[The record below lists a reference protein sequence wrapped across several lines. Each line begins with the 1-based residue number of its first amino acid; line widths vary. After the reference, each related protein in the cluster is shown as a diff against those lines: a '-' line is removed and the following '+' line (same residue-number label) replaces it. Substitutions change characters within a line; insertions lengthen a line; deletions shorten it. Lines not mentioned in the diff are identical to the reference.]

1 MTVKTPKKRGRKP
14 IVIDYD
20 RVEYLASL
28 NLGIMDICR
37 SLGVGWDTFNK
48 HRNRKNSELADA
60 LNRGKAKGLQLAT
73 TKLMEK
79 IQEGEFNAI
88 QFYLKSADRET
99 WAEKQTVEHNLNLA
113 GILDSARSRIIE
125 HRPAPAPALSKRA
138 QALSENAQGE
148 QASEGVN
155 E

>member
-113 GILDSARSRIIE
+113 GILDSARARIIDA
-125 HRPAPAPALSKRA
+125 APARTLPKRA
-138 QALSENAQGE
+138 QALSENAQSE

>member
-1 MTVKTPKKRGRKP
+1 MEVKTPKKRGRKP
-14 IVIDYD
+14 VVIDYE

-28 NLGIMDICR
+28 NMGIMDICR
-37 SLGVGWDTFNK
+37 SLGIGWDTFNK
-48 HRNRKNSELADA
+48 HRNKKNSELKERLDK
-60 LNRGKAKGLQLAT
+60 GKAKGLQLAT

-113 GILDSARSRIIE
+113 GILDSARERVKVID
-125 HRPAPAPALSKRA
+125 HNPTRLPKRA
-138 QALSENAQGE
+138 QKLSKNAQRDGE
-148 QASEGVN
+148 GEGAN

>member
-1 MTVKTPKKRGRKP
+1 MTAKTPKKRGRKP

-113 GILDSARSRIIE
+113 GILDSARERVKVID
-125 HRPAPAPALSKRA
+125 HAPTRLPKRT
-138 QALSENAQGE
+138 QALSENAQRE
-148 QASEGVN
+148 EASESVN

>member
-113 GILDSARSRIIE
+113 GILDSARARIID
-125 HRPAPAPALSKRA
+125 HAPAPALSKRA

-148 QASEGVN
+148 QASEGAN

>member
-113 GILDSARSRIIE
+113 GILDSARARIID
-125 HRPAPAPALSKRA
+125 HAQAPALSKRT
-138 QALSENAQGE
+138 QSLSKNAQRE
-148 QASEGVN
+148 AASEGAN

>member
-88 QFYLKSADRET
+88 QFYLKSDRPRNPGQRS
-99 WAEKQTVEHNLNLA
+99 KQ
-113 GILDSARSRIIE
+113 
-125 HRPAPAPALSKRA
+125 
-138 QALSENAQGE
+138 
-148 QASEGVN
+148 
-155 E
+155 

>member
-113 GILDSARSRIIE
+113 GILDSARARIIE
-125 HRPAPAPALSKRA
+125 HQAPAPALSKRA
-138 QALSENAQGE
+138 QSLSKNAQGE
-148 QASEGVN
+148 QASEGAN

>member
-1 MTVKTPKKRGRKP
+1 MEVKTPKKRGRKP
-14 IVIDYD
+14 VVIDYE

-28 NLGIMDICR
+28 NMGIMDICR
-37 SLGVGWDTFNK
+37 SLGIGWDTFNK
-48 HRNRKNSELADA
+48 HRNKKNSELKERLDK
-60 LNRGKAKGLQLAT
+60 GKAKGLQLAT

-113 GILDSARSRIIE
+113 GILDSARERVKIID
-125 HRPAPAPALSKRA
+125 HAPARALPKRA
-138 QALSENAQGE
+138 QALSKNA
-148 QASEGVN
+148 QASEGEGVN

>member
-113 GILDSARSRIIE
+113 GILDSARERVKVID
-125 HRPAPAPALSKRA
+125 HAPAHALKDA
-138 QALSENAQGE
+138 QALSDNAQRE
-148 QASEGVN
+148 AASERGR

>member
-1 MTVKTPKKRGRKP
+1 
-14 IVIDYD
+14 
-20 RVEYLASL
+20 
-28 NLGIMDICR
+28 
-37 SLGVGWDTFNK
+37 
-48 HRNRKNSELADA
+48 
-60 LNRGKAKGLQLAT
+60 
-73 TKLMEK
+73 MEK

-113 GILDSARSRIIE
+113 GILDSARERVKVID
-125 HRPAPAPALSKRA
+125 HAPAPALSKRA
-138 QALSENAQGE
+138 QSLSKNAQGE

>member
-1 MTVKTPKKRGRKP
+1 MSVKVPKKRGRKP

-37 SLGVGWDTFNK
+37 SLGIGWDTFNK
-48 HRNRKNSELADA
+48 HRNKKNSELSEA

-79 IQEGEFNAI
+79 IQDGEFNAI
-88 QFYLKSADRET
+88 QFYLKSADRDT
-99 WAEKQTVEHNLNLA
+99 WSDKQTVEHNFNLKDALTNASARIIQGETLEQETLNLK
-113 GILDSARSRIIE
+113 DV
-125 HRPAPAPALSKRA
+125 KD
-138 QALSENAQGE
+138 
-148 QASEGVN
+148 
-155 E
+155 

>member
-1 MTVKTPKKRGRKP
+1 METKTPKKRGRKP
-14 IVIDYD
+14 VVIDYE

-28 NLGIMDICR
+28 NMGIMDICR
-37 SLGVGWDTFNK
+37 SLGIGWDTFNK
-48 HRNRKNSELADA
+48 HRNKKNSELKERLDK
-60 LNRGKAKGLQLAT
+60 GKAKGLQLAT

-113 GILDSARSRIIE
+113 GILDSARARIID
-125 HRPAPAPALSKRA
+125 HNPARLPKRA
-138 QALSENAQGE
+138 QALSKNA
-148 QASEGVN
+148 QASEGEGAN

>member
-113 GILDSARSRIIE
+113 GILDSARARIID
-125 HRPAPAPALSKRA
+125 HAPARTLSKRA

-148 QASEGVN
+148 QASEGAN

>member
-1 MTVKTPKKRGRKP
+1 METKTPKKRGRKP
-14 IVIDYD
+14 VVIDYE

-28 NLGIMDICR
+28 NMGIMDICR
-37 SLGVGWDTFNK
+37 SLGIGWDTFNK
-48 HRNRKNSELADA
+48 HRNKKNSELKERLDK
-60 LNRGKAKGLQLAT
+60 GKAKGLQLAT

-113 GILDSARSRIIE
+113 GILDSARARIIE
-125 HRPAPAPALSKRA
+125 HQAPARALPKRA
-138 QALSENAQGE
+138 QALSKNAQRDGE
-148 QASEGVN
+148 GDGVN

>member
-113 GILDSARSRIIE
+113 GILDSARARIID
-125 HRPAPAPALSKRA
+125 HAPARTLPKRA

>member
-113 GILDSARSRIIE
+113 GILDSARARIID
-125 HRPAPAPALSKRA
+125 HAPARTLPKRA
-138 QALSENAQGE
+138 QALSENAQSE
-148 QASEGVN
+148 QASEGAN